1 MRIAQDRRSIVRSV
15 AGGIAVTAAAAGL
28 VAAGAGTASAAPQE
42 VYTKTFTV
50 KYHPTPQAAV
60 LAHQWLEQTY
70 EALGAEPVRASGK
83 VLLLD
88 RILAI
93 AMAAGYQGLSE
104 DPDLAEAYARH
115 TAAAVGRARVIVD
128 VAGLT
133 VGY

>member
-1 MRIAQDRRSIVRSV
+1 MKAE
-15 AGGIAVTAAAAGL
+15 VTVNFGNSRVLNLAARLDDGD
-28 VAAGAGTASAAPQE
+28 
-42 VYTKTFTV
+42 
-50 KYHPTPQAAV
+50 PQAAV